1 MEAILL
7 FFYIFVNL
15 PLLPQLHLQN
25 SKLPLRHWKGG
36 IEGELYC
43 RSSEGIHSKHRKVHL
58 IQKWRQFYCSFI
70 FLLICPCCLSC
81 TCRIQNCLYGI
92 ERGELR
98 EKCQKDKKMTF
109 ATILEKSW
117 EDDRKTSNR
126 PLARAEMPKTAAK
139 RPRLRDTSDT
149 GIGFPERSL

>member
-25 SKLPLRHWKGG
+25 SKL
-36 IEGELYC
+36 
-43 RSSEGIHSKHRKVHL
+43 
-58 IQKWRQFYCSFI
+58 
-70 FLLICPCCLSC
+70 
-81 TCRIQNCLYGI
+81 LYGI

-98 EKCQKDKKMTF
+98 GNCQKDKKTTF

-126 PLARAEMPKTAAK
+126 PLARAEMSEIAAK
-139 RPRLRDTSDT
+139 QSRLRDTSDT